1 MGRRSQHTP
10 ETLRRM
16 IIEAAE
22 AIVTEGGLALLSA
35 REIAKRIEYSPGTLY
50 NIFEN
55 LDDVVVTVEGRV
67 LDRLARRLSLATA
80 QAGTKSPQDKLLA
93 LAQAYLTFT
102 HENPRLWNLL
112 FEHRLP
118 AGQDLPDWYMEKLAG
133 LLAQIE
139 KTLEPFFA
147 PEQAA
152 QRERSARVLWS
163 AVHGITSL
171 STTGKLSI
179 ITSQAAAEL
188 AEDLVRTYLGGSGRR
203 TPEPRESLTLRVDGT
218 RVHIDQDR

>member
-10 ETLRRM
+10 EALRRI

-22 AIVTEGGLALLSA
+22 AIVVEGGLAMLSA

-55 LDDVVVTVEGRV
+55 LDDVVVTIEGRV
-67 LDRLARRLSLATA
+67 LDRLSRRLTMAAAQSSAKTA
-80 QAGTKSPQDKLLA
+80 EAKLLA
-93 LAQAYLTFT
+93 LAQAYLSFT

-118 AGQDLPDWYMEKLAG
+118 EGQELPAWYMEKLSG
-133 LLAQIE
+133 LLTQIE
-139 KTLEPFFA
+139 TALTPFFSPDETELRA
-147 PEQAA
+147 
-152 QRERSARVLWS
+152 RSARVLWS

-179 ITSQAAAEL
+179 ITSQAGAQL
-188 AEDLVRTYLGGSGRR
+188 AEDLVHTYLAGLESERR
-203 TPEPRESLTLRVDGT
+203 RRSKS
-218 RVHIDQDR
+218 

>member
-16 IIEAAE
+16 IVDAAE
-22 AIVTEGGLALLSA
+22 EIVTEGGLALLSA

-50 NIFEN
+50 NVFEN

-67 LDRLARRLSLATA
+67 LDRLARRLSQATEK
-80 QAGTKSPQDKLLA
+80 AGAKNPQDKLLA

-112 FEHRLP
+112 FEHHLP
-118 AGQDLPDWYMEKLAG
+118 VGQELPQWYMDKLDG

-139 KTLEPFFA
+139 ATLEPFFT
-147 PEQAA
+147 PEQSALRA
-152 QRERSARVLWS
+152 RSARVLWS

-179 ITSQAAAEL
+179 ITSQAAALL
-188 AEDLVRTYLGGSGRR
+188 AEDLVQTYVAGLESGRR
-203 TPEPRESLTLRVDGT
+203 SRAKS
-218 RVHIDQDR
+218 

>member
-1 MGRRSQHTP
+1 MGRRSQHAP

-22 AIVTEGGLALLSA
+22 AIVTEGGLTQLSA
-35 REIAKRIEYSPGTLY
+35 REIAKRIDYSPGTLY
-50 NIFEN
+50 NVFEN
-55 LDDVVVTVEGRV
+55 LDDVVLTIEGRL
-67 LDRLARRLSLATA
+67 LDRLARRLDQAIQATRPGSAAGPAKSA
-80 QAGTKSPQDKLLA
+80 QASPETTLLA
-93 LAQAYLTFT
+93 LAQAYLAFT

-118 AGQDLPDWYMEKLAG
+118 ADQGLPAWYMDKLDA

-139 KTLEPFFA
+139 TALAPLFA
-147 PEQAA
+147 PGETEA
-152 QRERSARVLWS
+152 RSRSARVLWS

-179 ITSQAAAEL
+179 ITTQAATQL
-188 AEDLVRTYLGGSGRR
+188 AEDLVKTYLAGLSR
-203 TPEPRESLTLRVDGT
+203 
-218 RVHIDQDR
+218 